1 MISPQ
6 EETPDDGPGL
16 VFATLWATG
25 SDPRHDGVFRLQALR
40 RSEERGWE
48 SFERTCRPFEEGAK
62 GADPEGATRRMLRD
76 YGVRS
81 EELRDAD
88 APEQAWVELVDFC
101 AGHRVVAVD
110 RAALETWGRHFGAA
124 IEETVLELR
133 ELTALLTP
141 GREAAGARVGSST
154 APPLAVEPEDLQAAA
169 LRVVAHL
176 CGREREVLA
185 LVLVGYR
192 QALESLRDEVPEVAG
207 RLELALDLV
216 LTPTLWAQSTG
227 ELFVDEPGTI
237 EAGVRD
243 VLAAPRGRAELF
255 QELSPRW
262 STASA
267 AWIGTESVPPNHDEA
282 APLGEEEVA
291 AVERAFT
298 EVLPRLLADGGRP
311 SYREG
316 QHEVA
321 AEIAGHLGQS
331 ELFLVHAPTGTGKTL
346 AYLVPSIL
354 WAARRGVRLGVATY
368 TRALQEQAMDRDV
381 PLAIQC
387 LREIAPELRPRVA
400 LLKGRANYLCWRS
413 LGQQLPTALDEGWTV
428 FVWTHLC
435 LFALTDA
442 DGDLDRITAPPFL
455 GSSGAQAHAKLVGL
469 VRARTECCSSQR
481 DRDTCASQI
490 ARKRAERAHVVLTN
504 HSFALARQEFFRHLV
519 FDECEHLH
527 DGAQQAWSH
536 ILGFHEIDRLLQR
549 LYRRG
554 PAARTTPLGRLAAA
568 AGLESMASTDIRAA
582 IDRTLDCVHKL
593 VHLEEA
599 ARDFEAWRSTEESA
613 REARDLH
620 AMFEEYVLE
629 QDSQLLLGSHAEL
642 CSGMSELSIDLTA
655 IVERLESIPVRNR
668 GRIRRSLEIL
678 RGELDD
684 CARALEAWIPRSEH
698 GVRFDAGTFHDV
710 ERDGRG
716 RLNLVARVLLPHEH
730 LGRHYYPQLISA
742 AFLSATTFLKQGFE
756 ASTAYL
762 GLERAANPATDEEWR
777 EPCKLRTFRAPETF
791 DYSRVVVA
799 CPKDAASARDDK
811 SAFLDYVS
819 RFVAYLGER
828 TRGRALV
835 LFTNAD
841 DCRQV
846 GKRLVP
852 FFAKRGVPFWFQ
864 RMDGVGKEEL
874 GDRFRRTTDSI
885 LLGLDTFWYGAD
897 FPGETLEYLV
907 LVKLPYG
914 VPDRYHWAQ
923 CARIGRQEQRR
934 SIYMPRALAKF
945 RQGFGR
951 LMRKES
957 DRGCV
962 FLLDNRVLDPRH
974 RTFLRE
980 LPLSTY
986 QEGGAPWIIGDT
998 ERGLHEAFSHMEMLT
1013 EIRRRGLQSSFAEFA
1028 LDRAP
1033 LEAPDFEPDS
1043 TLHTDVPF

>member
-1 MISPQ
+1 MRRPQ
-6 EETPDDGPGL
+6 EDTPDGRPGL

-25 SDPRHDGVFRLQALR
+25 SDPRHDGLFRLQALR
-40 RSEERGWE
+40 HSDERGWE
-48 SFERTCRPFEEGAK
+48 SFDRACRPFAKEGEDA
-62 GADPEGATRRMLRD
+62 GPEGATRRMLRD
-76 YGVRS
+76 YGVRG
-81 EELRDAD
+81 EDLRDAD
-88 APEQAWVELVDFC
+88 PPERAWAELADFC
-101 AGHRVVAVD
+101 AGHRVLALD
-110 RAALETWGRHFGAA
+110 RSALETWGRHFDAA
-124 IEETVLELR
+124 LEGVVLELR

-141 GREAAGARVGSST
+141 GREAAGRRIGAAG
-154 APPLAVEPEDLQAAA
+154 APPLAVEPTDLRAAA

-176 CGREREVLA
+176 CGRERELLA

-192 QALESLRDEVPEVAG
+192 QALEGLRDEAPLLAG

-216 LTPTLWAQSTG
+216 LDPTRWAQSTG
-227 ELFVDEPGTI
+227 ELFVDEPGTVAAAVQ
-237 EAGVRD
+237 EA
-243 VLAAPRGRAELF
+243 LAAPARREDLFRELT
-255 QELSPRW
+255 PRW

-267 AWIGTESVPPNHDEA
+267 AWLGTDSVPPNHDEA
-282 APLGEEEVA
+282 APLNDEETQ

-298 EVLPRLLADGGRP
+298 EVLPRLLGTDGRP

-321 AEIAGHLGQS
+321 AQVALHLGQS

-381 PLAIQC
+381 PLAVQC
-387 LREIAPELRPRVA
+387 LREVAPELRPRVA

-413 LGQQLPTALDEGWTV
+413 LGQQLPTALDEPWTV

-455 GSSGAQAHAKLVGL
+455 EASGVQAHTKLVGL

-481 DRDTCASQI
+481 DRDTCAAQV
-490 ARKRAERAHVVLTN
+490 ARRRAERAHVVLTN

-536 ILGFHEIDRLLQR
+536 ILGFHELDRLLQR

-554 PAARTTPLGRLAAA
+554 PAGRRTPLGRLAAA
-568 AGLESMASTDIRAA
+568 AGLESIASTDVRAA

-599 ARDFEAWRSTEESA
+599 ARDFEAWRASEESV
-613 REARDLH
+613 RESRDLH

-642 CSGMSELSIDLTA
+642 CAGLAELSIDLTA
-655 IVERLESIPVRNR
+655 IVERLESIPIRNP

-684 CARALEAWIPRSEH
+684 FARGLEAWIPRTEH

-730 LGRHYYPQLISA
+730 LGRHYYPQLVSA
-742 AFLSATTFLKQGFE
+742 AFLSATTYLGQGFE

-762 GLERAANPATDEEWR
+762 GLERAAKPAPDEDWR
-777 EPCKLRTFRAPETF
+777 EPCTLRTFRAPETF

-811 SAFLDYVS
+811 STFLDYVA

-841 DCRQV
+841 DCRRV
-846 GKRLVP
+846 GQRLVP
-852 FFAKRGVPFWFQ
+852 FFAKRGVPFWYQ

-907 LVKLPYG
+907 LVRLPYG

-980 LPLSTY
+980 LPISTY
-986 QEGGAPWIIGDT
+986 TDGGAPWIIGDT
-998 ERGLHEAFSHMEMLT
+998 ERALHEAFSHMEMLT
-1013 EIRRRGLQSSFAEFA
+1013 EIRRRGLKTSFGEFA
-1028 LDRAP
+1028 LDPVP
-1033 LEAPDFEPDS
+1033 LEAPNFEPDS
-1043 TLHTDVPF
+1043 TLPTDVPF